1 MVEVIPKQIKDIWD
15 SWNIRGMIILS
26 LSLQTILIFLSPSRK
41 RTSNK
46 FLILLVWSSYLLA
59 DLSANF
65 AVSLIAK
72 NQGKAPKPDDPPQN
86 KKLLALWA
94 PFLLLHLGGPDTITA
109 FSLEDNALW
118 NRHFLGLVFQALA
131 GVYVVVQSLPN
142 VLWVMI
148 LLLFISGT
156 SKYLERTIALY
167 LASSDKFRGSM
178 LQASNLGFENNEQTK
193 NLDTDSIIASEMYMK
208 ENHGQSKPLK
218 LMFPD
223 RGLTDLEIL
232 QYAFLFFN
240 NFKSLMVNNIFSSEL
255 RDESKAFFS
264 SLCLHDEEAKALRI
278 IEVELDFIYEGLY
291 TKGAVLHSWLGL
303 VSRLISLG
311 SLLSALG
318 IFHYRHNKI
327 KEFQKGDIVI
337 TYTLFLVGIALD
349 FISIQVFMV
358 SDWTTAILA
367 KLKDDPDEMYSRKD
381 SILNW
386 MFSLKRPKWKRQT
399 CRAGHQQEALKTP
412 FLLRRWN
419 ESINMLNFITYS
431 MNADTEKIH
440 NPTDRTCR
448 HLWKTCV
455 FPFSYAISIIHTWFG
470 HITRWFRDLHQ
481 NILPHVIIL
490 PPGEN
495 QVARFVIATFKTLVE
510 FWYQVPYIFA
520 FLGTRFINFLGIKDL
535 LHEIRLVRS
544 VHNEPLTKN
553 LWCFI
558 ILELKIKSQNL
569 YSLENTKTKSTARR
583 GWASSDTQIQIADNE
598 MLLHYIR
605 DVDYDHSLL
614 IWHIATE
621 LCYQEEASTNENCD
635 KYEFQT
641 DREISKILSDYMMY
655 LLIMQPKL
663 MSEVAGIGKIRFRDT
678 LAEAERYFKKM
689 GIINSRSVKLASEKI
704 LSVDT
709 SIEPR
714 DVKGNHSKSVL
725 FEASSVAK
733 ELMKLEKDFG
743 KDKWKTLSKVWLEFL
758 FHAASHCDGT
768 TRLELL
774 SKGGEFINFVW
785 LLMAH
790 FGLGD

>member
-1 MVEVIPKQIKDIWD
+1 MVEVIPKQIKDVWD
-15 SWNIRGMIILS
+15 SWNIRGMILLS
-26 LSLQTILIFLSPSRK
+26 LSLQTILIFFPPSRK

-72 NQGKAPKPDDPPQN
+72 NQGKDPKPDDPPQN
-86 KKLLALWA
+86 KQLVALWA

-118 NRHFLGLVFQALA
+118 NRHFLWLLFQALA

-148 LLLFISGT
+148 LLMFIAGT
-156 SKYLERTIALY
+156 FKYLERTIALY
-167 LASSDKFRGSM
+167 LASSDKFRGSI
-178 LQASNLGFENNEQTK
+178 LEATNSGFDYTEQTY
-193 NLDTDSIIASEMYMK
+193 NLDMGSIIASELYMK
-208 ENHGQSKPLK
+208 KNHGQPKPLK
-218 LMFPD
+218 LVFPNRD
-223 RGLTDLEIL
+223 LTDLEIL

-240 NFKSLMVNNIFSSEL
+240 NFKSLMVNNIFSFEL

-264 SLCLHDEEAKALRI
+264 SPRLQDEKALRI
-278 IEVELDFIYEGLY
+278 LEAELDFIYEGLY

-311 SLLSALG
+311 SLLSAFGL
-318 IFHYRHNKI
+318 FYYRHNKI
-327 KEFQKGDIVI
+327 KEFHKGDIVI

-349 FISIQVFMV
+349 VISVYMFMI

-367 KLKDDPDEMYSRKD
+367 KLKDDPDEMFTRKD
-381 SILNW
+381 RILNW
-386 MFSLKRPKWKRQT
+386 ILFLKRPKWKRQT
-399 CRAGHQQEALKTP
+399 CREGHQQEVLNTP
-412 FLLRRWN
+412 FLLRRWTG
-419 ESINMLNFITYS
+419 SIRRFNFITYS

-440 NPTDRTCR
+440 NPPGRACQ
-448 HLWKTCV
+448 HLWKTGV

-470 HITRWFRDLHQ
+470 NIAIWFRDLHH
-481 NILPHVIIL
+481 NIIHHVIIL

-495 QVARFVIATFKTLVE
+495 QVARFVMGIFKTFVE
-510 FWYQVPYIFA
+510 FWFHVPYFIA
-520 FLGTRFINFLGIKDL
+520 FLGACFINFLGIKDL
-535 LHEIRLVRS
+535 LHEIRLLRS
-544 VHNEPLTKN
+544 VHSEPLTKN
-553 LWCFI
+553 LWSFI
-558 ILELKIKSQNL
+558 FSELKFKSTIL
-569 YSLENTKTKSTARR
+569 YSQENTKTKPSARR
-583 GWASSDTQIQIADNE
+583 GWASSDTQIQIEHE
-598 MLLHYIR
+598 MLLRYIT

-621 LCYQEEASTNENCD
+621 LCYQKEPSTQENCGQ
-635 KYEFQT
+635 YQYQT
-641 DREISKILSDYMMY
+641 DRENSKILSDYMMY

-678 LAEAERYFKKM
+678 LAEAERFFKKM
-689 GIINSRSVKLASEKI
+689 GIRNTRNAKLASEKI

-725 FEASSVAK
+725 FEASSLAK
-733 ELMKLEKDFG
+733 ELQRLG
-743 KDKWKTLSKVWLEFL
+743 KNKWKTLSKVWLELL

-768 TRLELL
+768 TRMELL

-790 FGLGD
+790 FGVRV

>member
-1 MVEVIPKQIKDIWD
+1 MVEVIPKQIKDVWD
-15 SWNIRGMIILS
+15 SWNIRGMVLLS
-26 LSLQTILIFLSPSRK
+26 LSLQTILIFFSPLRK

-72 NQGKAPKPDDPPQN
+72 NQGKDPKPNDPPQN
-86 KKLLALWA
+86 KKLVALWA

-148 LLLFISGT
+148 LLLFIAGT
-156 SKYLERTIALY
+156 FKYLERTIALY
-167 LASSDKFRGSM
+167 LASSDMFRGSM
-178 LQASNLGFENNEQTK
+178 LEASNSGFDYTEQTQ
-193 NLDTDSIIASEMYMK
+193 NLDMDSIIASKMYMK
-208 ENHGQSKPLK
+208 ENRGQPKPLK

-223 RGLTDLEIL
+223 RGLTHLKIL

-240 NFKSLMVNNIFSSEL
+240 NFQSLMVNNIFSLEL

-264 SLCLHDEEAKALRI
+264 SSRLQAEEALMILDA
-278 IEVELDFIYEGLY
+278 ELDFVYEGIY

-311 SLLSALG
+311 SLLSAFA
-318 IFHYRHNKI
+318 IFHYRHYKI
-327 KEFQKGDIVI
+327 KEFHKGDIVI

-349 FISIQVFMV
+349 VISIHMFMI
-358 SDWTTAILA
+358 SDWTTAILT
-367 KLKDDPDEMYSRKD
+367 KLRDDSDEMFTWKEC
-381 SILNW
+381 ILNW
-386 MFSLKRPKWKRQT
+386 ILFLKKRPKWKRQT
-399 CRAGHQQEALKTP
+399 CREGHQQEILNTP
-412 FLLRRWN
+412 FLLRRWTG
-419 ESINMLNFITYS
+419 SIKMFNFITYS

-440 NPTDRTCR
+440 NPTGRACQ

-470 HITRWFRDLHQ
+470 YIAIWFRDLHH
-481 NILPHVIIL
+481 NIIHQVIIL
-490 PPGEN
+490 SPGEN
-495 QVARFVIATFKTLVE
+495 QVARFVMDIFKTFVE
-510 FWYQVPYIFA
+510 FCFHVPYFFA
-520 FLGTRFINFLGIKDL
+520 FIGTCFINFLGIKDL

-544 VHNEPLTKN
+544 VHSEPLTKK
-553 LWCFI
+553 LWSFI
-558 ILELKIKSQNL
+558 FSELQIKSQIL
-569 YSLENTKTKSTARR
+569 YSQANTKTKSSARR
-583 GWASSDTQIQIADNE
+583 DWASSDTQIQIAEHE
-598 MLLHYIR
+598 MLLPYIT

-621 LCYQEEASTNENCD
+621 LCYQEEASTKEKCD
-635 KYEFQT
+635 QHQYQT

-655 LLIMQPKL
+655 LLIMQPKM

-678 LAEAERYFKKM
+678 LAEAERFFKKM
-689 GIINSRSVKLASEKI
+689 GIRNSRSVKLASEKI
-704 LSVDT
+704 FSVDT
-709 SIEPR
+709 SIKPR
-714 DVKGNHSKSVL
+714 DVKGNYSKSVL
-725 FEASSVAK
+725 FEASSLAK
-733 ELMKLEKDFG
+733 EVKRLEKDFG
-743 KDKWKTLSKVWLEFL
+743 EDKWKTLSKVWLEFL

-768 TRLELL
+768 TRIELL

-790 FGLGD
+790 LGIGV